1 VPTDI
6 WGEDPVMTIGELLP
20 ILVPLLILQ
29 LALMVL
35 ALRDLIRPE
44 RRVRGGYKALW
55 GVVIVLGE
63 LIGPLVYFWL
73 GREDA

>member
-1 VPTDI
+1 
-6 WGEDPVMTIGELLP
+6 MTLGELLP
-20 ILVPLLILQ
+20 ILVPLVIVQ

-44 RRVRGGYKALW
+44 RHVRGGYKALW